1 MRSRLKVRS
10 GRLNDRC
17 GLFRNLGTM
26 NANREIGIPEI
37 SLYDGNYSPDIYW
50 QWRLSKY
57 FNLMGAGCVSLGPYY
72 NAQLYEARLRA
83 LERGLYSIG
92 RSLCGSTVL
101 EAGCG
106 TGFYTEYCFQQG
118 VKTYTGID
126 IAQISV
132 YTLQRR
138 YPCFKFIQADIS
150 VDIPSDLG
158 DFDIVLAADI
168 MFHIILDDAFN
179 RAIQNLLSHLK
190 SGGLL
195 IVSDLF
201 PQTKIQPA
209 PHVCFH
215 SIDEYIR
222 LFSQNCVYII
232 HQEPIFFLLYP
243 LPLILFLLR
252 NSKWKKGKG
261 FDDMQK
267 IYASGAHLIRCFQL

>member
-1 MRSRLKVRS
+1 M
-10 GRLNDRC
+10 
-17 GLFRNLGTM
+17 
-26 NANREIGIPEI
+26 
-37 SLYDGNYSPDIYW
+37 
-50 QWRLSKY
+50 
-57 FNLMGAGCVSLGPYY
+57 SLGPYY

-252 NSKWKKGKG
+252 NSKWKKGERFRRYAKNLCKWGAFDKVFPIIAAWLDRKMFLPLSKRISGTRLGFLISNMKWLFAVKG
-261 FDDMQK
+261 N
-267 IYASGAHLIRCFQL
+267 AL